1 MTDDETPDFEVV
13 EAKIIRFP
21 GSYDPPAYAGPDSIS
36 PIEHDPLRE
45 IEKSIPPDAQ
55 LVTVKDVQRILSI
68 GRSKAFQLMSRG
80 ALERRYIDGC
90 SRITMK
96 SVMAFVDGE

>member
-1 MTDDETPDFEVV
+1 MTDKIEPEIVAV
-13 EAKIIRFP
+13 EAEIIRFP
-21 GSYDPPAYAGPDSIS
+21 GTYDPLSSEGIES
-36 PIEHDPLRE
+36 PPRIGHDPMLE
-45 IEKSIPPDAQ
+45 IKKSIPPDAK

-90 SRITMK
+90 SRVTLK
-96 SVMAFVDGE
+96 SVMALVEGK

>member
-1 MTDDETPDFEVV
+1 MTNDETPDPDVM
-13 EAKIIRFP
+13 EAEIIPFP
-21 GSYDPPAYAGPDSIS
+21 GSYDPNACPDRLS
-36 PIEHDPLRE
+36 PVEHDPLRE
-45 IEKSIPPDAQ
+45 IENSIPRDAK

-90 SRITMK
+90 SRVTLK
-96 SVMAFVDGE
+96 SVMAFVEGK